1 MCKQPYGDIMNMPVK
16 RLYDLLKW
24 KADLEE
30 EKSKIMQEQKLKN
43 MANTKKR

>member
-30 EKSKIMQEQKLKN
+30 EKSKLMKEQQSKN
-43 MANTKKR
+43 AAASKKR